1 VSSKLE
7 QGKENMLAE
16 ISPKLV
22 MELRQRTGVGMMDCK
37 KALAESNGDLDL
49 AIENLR
55 KRGAAKAAS
64 KADRAASEGLVEAYI
79 HPGGRVGVLLEV
91 NCETD
96 FVARTDDFK
105 GLVKGIAMHIAAMGP
120 IAVRR
125 EEIPA
130 GLVASERAIFLEQ
143 VRAEGKPEAIVEKI
157 VEGKLN
163 KWFSEV
169 ALLDQPYVKDDKM
182 TVGGLVQEAIARM
195 GENIQVRRF
204 SKFRLGQ
211 D

>member
-1 VSSKLE
+1 
-7 QGKENMLAE
+7 MLAE
-16 ISPKLV
+16 ISPKQV
-22 MELRQRTGVGMMDCK
+22 MELRQRTGVGMMECK
-37 KALAESNGDLDL
+37 KALAEANGDLDM

-79 HPGGRVGVLLEV
+79 HPGGRVGVLVEI

-105 GLVKGIAMHIAAMGP
+105 ALVKGIAMHVAAMGP
-120 IAVRR
+120 LAVRR
-125 EEIPA
+125 EEISPD
-130 GLVASERAIFLEQ
+130 LVAHERKIYTEQ

-169 ALLDQPYVKDDKM
+169 VLLDQPYVKDDKK
-182 TVGGLVQEAIARM
+182 TVGALVQEAVAKM

>member
-1 VSSKLE
+1 
-7 QGKENMLAE
+7 MLAE

-22 MELRQRTGVGMMDCK
+22 MELRQRTGVGMMECK
-37 KALAESNGDLDL
+37 KALAEADGNLDL

-64 KADRAASEGLVEAYI
+64 KADRAATDGLVEAYI
-79 HPGGRVGVLLEV
+79 HPGGRVGVLLEI

-105 GLVKGIAMHIAAMGP
+105 SLVKGIAMHIAAMSP
-120 IAVRR
+120 VAVRR
-125 EEIPA
+125 EDIPA
-130 GLVASERAIFLEQ
+130 ELIASERAIFADQ
-143 VRAEGKPEAIVEKI
+143 VKAEGKPEAIVEKI
-157 VEGKLN
+157 VEGKMN

-169 ALLDQPYVKDDKM
+169 ALLDQPYVRDDKK
-182 TVGGLVQEAIARM
+182 TVGALIQEAVGRM
-195 GENIQVRRF
+195 GENIQIRRF
-204 SKFRLGQ
+204 SKYRLGQ

>member
-1 VSSKLE
+1 
-7 QGKENMLAE
+7 MLAE

-37 KALAESNGDLDL
+37 KALAEANGDLDQ
-49 AIENLR
+49 AIEMLR

-79 HPGGRVGVLLEV
+79 HPGGRVGVLLEI

-105 GLVKGIAMHIAAMGP
+105 NLVKGIAMHIAAMGP

-125 EEIPA
+125 EDISA
-130 GLVASERAIFLEQ
+130 DLVASERAIYIEQ
-143 VRAEGKPEAIVEKI
+143 VRAEGKPEAIIEKI
-157 VEGKLN
+157 VDGKIN
-163 KWFSEV
+163 KWYSEV
-169 ALLDQPYVKDDKM
+169 VLLDQPYVKDDKK
-182 TVGGLVQEAIARM
+182 TVGGLIQEAVARM

-204 SKFRLGQ
+204 AKYRLGQ

>member
-1 VSSKLE
+1 
-7 QGKENMLAE
+7 MLAE
-16 ISPKLV
+16 ISPKQV
-22 MELRQRTGVGMMDCK
+22 MELRQRTGVGMMECK
-37 KALAESNGDLDL
+37 KALAEADGNLDL

-64 KADRAASEGLVEAYI
+64 KADRVASEGLVESYI
-79 HPGGRVGVLLEV
+79 HPGGRVGVLVEV

-105 GLVKGIAMHIAAMGP
+105 ALVKGIAMHVAAMGP
-120 IAVRR
+120 VAVKR
-125 EEIPA
+125 EDIPA
-130 GLVASERAIFLEQ
+130 DLVEHERRIYTEQ
-143 VRAEGKPEAIVEKI
+143 VKAEGKPANIVEKI

-163 KWFSEV
+163 KWYSEV
-169 ALLDQPYVKDDKM
+169 ALLDQPYVKDDKK
-182 TVGGLVQEAIARM
+182 TVGALVQEAIAKM

>member
-1 VSSKLE
+1 
-7 QGKENMLAE
+7 MLAE
-16 ISPKLV
+16 ISPKQV
-22 MELRQRTGVGMMDCK
+22 MELRSRTGVGMMECK
-37 KALAESNGDLDL
+37 KALAEANGDLDL

-64 KADRAASEGLVEAYI
+64 KADRVASEGLVESYI
-79 HPGGRVGVLLEV
+79 HPGGRVGVLVDV

-105 GLVKGIAMHIAAMGP
+105 ALVKGIAMHVAAMGP
-120 IAVRR
+120 VAVKR
-125 EEIPA
+125 EDIPA
-130 GLVASERAIFLEQ
+130 DLVEHERRIYTEQ
-143 VRAEGKPEAIVEKI
+143 VKAEGKPANIVEKI

-163 KWFSEV
+163 KWYSEV
-169 ALLDQPYVKDDKM
+169 ALLDQPYVKDDKK
-182 TVGGLVQEAIARM
+182 TVGALVQEAIAKM

>member
-1 VSSKLE
+1 
-7 QGKENMLAE
+7 MLAE
-16 ISPKLV
+16 ISPKQV
-22 MELRQRTGVGMMDCK
+22 MELRQRTGVGMMECK
-37 KALAESNGDLDL
+37 KALAEANGDLDL

-64 KADRAASEGLVEAYI
+64 KADRVASEGLVESYI
-79 HPGGRVGVLLEV
+79 HPGGRVGVLVEV

-105 GLVKGIAMHIAAMGP
+105 ALVKGIAMHVAAMGP
-120 IAVRR
+120 VAVKR
-125 EEIPA
+125 EDIPA
-130 GLVASERAIFLEQ
+130 DLVEHERRIYTEQ
-143 VRAEGKPEAIVEKI
+143 VKAEGKPENIVEKI

-163 KWFSEV
+163 KWYSEV
-169 ALLDQPYVKDDKM
+169 ALLDQPYVKDDKK
-182 TVGGLVQEAIARM
+182 TVGALVQEAIAKM

>member
-1 VSSKLE
+1 
-7 QGKENMLAE
+7 MAE

-22 MELRQRTGVGMMDCK
+22 MELRQRTGVGMMECK
-37 KALAESNGDLDL
+37 KALAESNGNLDL

-79 HPGGRVGVLLEV
+79 HPGGRVGVLVEV

-120 IAVRR
+120 VAVRR
-125 EEIPA
+125 EELPA
-130 GLVASERAIFLEQ
+130 DLVASERAIFLEQ

-157 VEGKLN
+157 VDGKLN

-169 ALLDQPYVKDDKM
+169 ALLDQPYVKDDKT

-195 GENIQVRRF
+195 GENIQIRRF

>member
-1 VSSKLE
+1 
-7 QGKENMLAE
+7 MLAE

-37 KALAESNGDLDL
+37 KALAETNGDIDL
-49 AIENLR
+49 AIEALR

-64 KADRAASEGLVEAYI
+64 KADRQASEGLVESYI
-79 HPGGRVGVLLEV
+79 HPGGRIGVLVEV

-96 FVARTDDFK
+96 FVARTDDFQA
-105 GLVKGIAMHIAAMGP
+105 LVRGIAMHIAAMAP
-120 IAVRR
+120 LAVKRDDL
-125 EEIPA
+125 PA
-130 GLVASERAIFLEQ
+130 DLVASERAIHEDM
-143 VRAEGKPEAIVEKI
+143 VRAEGKPEAIVPKI

-169 ALLDQPYVKDDKM
+169 VLLDQPYVKDDKK
-182 TVGGLVQEAIARM
+182 TVGELLQEAIAKM

-204 SKFRLGQ
+204 AKFRLGQ

>member
-1 VSSKLE
+1 
-7 QGKENMLAE
+7 MLAE

-22 MELRQRTGVGMMDCK
+22 MELRQRTGVGMMECK
-37 KALAESNGDLDL
+37 KALAETDGNVDL

-64 KADRAASEGLVEAYI
+64 KADRAASDGLVESYI
-79 HPGGRVGVLLEV
+79 HPGGRVGVLLEI

-105 GLVKGIAMHIAAMGP
+105 NLVKGVAMHIAAMNP
-120 IAVRR
+120 VSVKR
-125 EEIPA
+125 EDISA
-130 GLVASERAIFLEQ
+130 DLIKSERAIFTEQ
-143 VRAEGKPEAIVEKI
+143 IRAEGKPEAMIEKI
-157 VEGKLN
+157 VEGKMN

-169 ALLDQPYVKDDKM
+169 ALLDQPYVRDDSK
-182 TVGGLVQEAIARM
+182 TVGALVQEAVGRM
-195 GENIQVRRF
+195 GENIQIRRF
-204 SKFRLGQ
+204 AKFRLGQ

>member
-1 VSSKLE
+1 
-7 QGKENMLAE
+7 MLAE
-16 ISPKLV
+16 ISPKMV
-22 MELRQRTGVGMMDCK
+22 MELRQRTGVGMMECK
-37 KALAESNGDLDL
+37 KALAEANGDIDL
-49 AIENLR
+49 AIESLR

-64 KADRAASEGLVEAYI
+64 KADRVASEGVVESYI
-79 HPGGRVGVLLEV
+79 HPGGRVGVLVEV

-96 FVARTDDFK
+96 FVARTEDFQQLAK
-105 GLVKGIAMHIAAMGP
+105 NIAMHIAAMGP

-125 EEIPA
+125 EELPET
-130 GLVASERAIFLEQ
+130 LVASERAIYADQ

-157 VEGKLN
+157 VDGKLK

-169 ALLDQPYVKDDKM
+169 ALLDQPYVRDDKK
-182 TVGGLVQEAIARM
+182 TVGDLLQEAVAKM
-195 GENIQVRRF
+195 GENIQIRRF

>member
-1 VSSKLE
+1 
-7 QGKENMLAE
+7 MLAE
-16 ISPKLV
+16 ISPKQV
-22 MELRQRTGVGMMDCK
+22 MELRQRTGVGMMECK
-37 KALAESNGDLDL
+37 KALAEANGDLDM

-79 HPGGRVGVLLEV
+79 HPGGRVGVLVEI

-105 GLVKGIAMHIAAMGP
+105 ALVKGIAMHVAAMGP
-120 IAVRR
+120 LAVRR
-125 EEIPA
+125 EEISPD
-130 GLVASERAIFLEQ
+130 LVAHERKIYTEQ
-143 VRAEGKPEAIVEKI
+143 IKAEGKPEAIVEKI
-157 VEGKLN
+157 VEGKMN

-169 ALLDQPYVKDDKM
+169 VLLDQPYVKDDKK
-182 TVGGLVQEAIARM
+182 TVGGLVQEAVAKM

>member
-1 VSSKLE
+1 
-7 QGKENMLAE
+7 MLAE
-16 ISPKLV
+16 ISPKQV
-22 MELRQRTGVGMMDCK
+22 MELRQRTGVGMMECK
-37 KALAESNGDLDL
+37 KALAETNGDLDL

-79 HPGGRVGVLLEV
+79 HPGGRVGVLVEI

-105 GLVKGIAMHIAAMGP
+105 ALVKGVAMHVAAMGP
-120 IAVRR
+120 LAVRR
-125 EEIPA
+125 EEISPD
-130 GLVASERAIFLEQ
+130 LVAHERKIYTEQ
-143 VRAEGKPEAIVEKI
+143 VKAEGKPEAMVEKI
-157 VEGKLN
+157 VDGKMN

-169 ALLDQPYVKDDKM
+169 ALLDQPYVKDDKK
-182 TVGGLVQEAIARM
+182 TVGALVQEAIAKM

>member
-1 VSSKLE
+1 
-7 QGKENMLAE
+7 MLAE
-16 ISPKLV
+16 ISPKQV
-22 MELRQRTGVGMMDCK
+22 MELRQRTGVGMMECK
-37 KALAESNGDLDL
+37 KALAEANGDLDL

-64 KADRAASEGLVEAYI
+64 KADRVASDGLVEAYI
-79 HPGGRVGVLLEV
+79 HPGGRVGVLVEV

-105 GLVKGIAMHIAAMGP
+105 ALVKGIAMHVAAMGP
-120 IAVRR
+120 VSVKR
-125 EEIPA
+125 EDIPA
-130 GLVASERAIFLEQ
+130 DLVEHERRIYTEQ
-143 VRAEGKPEAIVEKI
+143 VMAEGKPANIVEKI

-163 KWFSEV
+163 KWYSEV
-169 ALLDQPYVKDDKM
+169 ALLDQPYVKDDKK
-182 TVGGLVQEAIARM
+182 TVGTLVQEAIARM

>member
-1 VSSKLE
+1 
-7 QGKENMLAE
+7 MLAE
-16 ISPKLV
+16 ISPKQV
-22 MELRQRTGVGMMDCK
+22 MELRQRTGVGMMECK
-37 KALAESNGDLDL
+37 KALAEANGDLDM

-79 HPGGRVGVLLEV
+79 HPGGRVGVLVEI

-105 GLVKGIAMHIAAMGP
+105 ALVKGIAMHVAAMGP
-120 IAVRR
+120 LAVRR
-125 EEIPA
+125 EEISPD
-130 GLVASERAIFLEQ
+130 LVAHERKIYTEQ
-143 VRAEGKPEAIVEKI
+143 VKAEGKPEAIVEKI
-157 VEGKLN
+157 VEGKMN

-169 ALLDQPYVKDDKM
+169 VLLDQPYVKDDKK
-182 TVGGLVQEAIARM
+182 TVGSLVQEAVAKM

>member
-1 VSSKLE
+1 
-7 QGKENMLAE
+7 MLAE
-16 ISPKLV
+16 ISPKQV
-22 MELRQRTGVGMMDCK
+22 MELRQRTGVGMMECK
-37 KALAESNGDLDL
+37 KALAEANGDLDM

-64 KADRAASEGLVEAYI
+64 KADRAASEGLVESYI
-79 HPGGRVGVLLEV
+79 HPGGRVGVLVEI

-105 GLVKGIAMHIAAMGP
+105 ALVKGIAMHVAAMGP
-120 IAVRR
+120 LAVRR
-125 EEIPA
+125 EEIAPD
-130 GLVASERAIFLEQ
+130 LVAHERKIYTEQ
-143 VRAEGKPEAIVEKI
+143 VKAEGKPEAIVEKI
-157 VEGKLN
+157 VEGKMN

-169 ALLDQPYVKDDKM
+169 VLLDQPYVKDDKK
-182 TVGGLVQEAIARM
+182 TVGALVQEAVAKM

>member
-1 VSSKLE
+1 
-7 QGKENMLAE
+7 MLAE
-16 ISPKLV
+16 ISPKQV
-22 MELRQRTGVGMMDCK
+22 MELRQRTGVGMMECK
-37 KALAESNGDLDL
+37 KALAEAHGDLDL

-64 KADRAASEGLVEAYI
+64 KADRVASEGLVESYI
-79 HPGGRVGVLLEV
+79 HPGGRVGVLVEV

-105 GLVKGIAMHIAAMGP
+105 ALVKGIAMHVAAMGP
-120 IAVRR
+120 VAVKR
-125 EEIPA
+125 EDIPA
-130 GLVASERAIFLEQ
+130 DLVEHERRIYTEQ
-143 VRAEGKPEAIVEKI
+143 VMAEGKPANIVEKI

-163 KWFSEV
+163 KWYSEV
-169 ALLDQPYVKDDKM
+169 ALLDQPYVKDDKK
-182 TVGGLVQEAIARM
+182 TVGALVQEAIAKM

>member
-1 VSSKLE
+1 
-7 QGKENMLAE
+7 MLAE

-22 MELRQRTGVGMMDCK
+22 MELRQRTGVGMMECK
-37 KALAESNGDLDL
+37 KALAETDGNVDL

-64 KADRAASEGLVEAYI
+64 KADRAASDGLVESYI
-79 HPGGRVGVLLEV
+79 HPGGRVGVLLEI

-105 GLVKGIAMHIAAMGP
+105 NLVKGVAMHIAAMNP
-120 IAVRR
+120 VSVKR
-125 EEIPA
+125 EDIPA
-130 GLVASERAIFLEQ
+130 DLIKSERAIFTEQ
-143 VRAEGKPEAIVEKI
+143 IRAEGKPEAMIEKI
-157 VEGKLN
+157 VEGKMN
-163 KWFSEV
+163 KWYSEV
-169 ALLDQPYVKDDKM
+169 ALLDQPYVRDDSK
-182 TVGGLVQEAIARM
+182 TVGALVQEAVGRM

-204 SKFRLGQ
+204 AKFRLGQ

>member
-1 VSSKLE
+1 
-7 QGKENMLAE
+7 MLAE

-37 KALAESNGDLDL
+37 KALAETNGDLDL
-49 AIENLR
+49 AIESLR

-79 HPGGRVGVLLEV
+79 HPGGRVGVLLEI

-105 GLVKGIAMHIAAMGP
+105 NLVKGIAMHIAAMGP

-125 EEIPA
+125 EEISA
-130 GLVASERAIFLEQ
+130 DLVASERAIYIEQ

-157 VEGKLN
+157 VDGKVN
-163 KWFSEV
+163 KWYSEV
-169 ALLDQPYVKDDKM
+169 VLLDQPYVKDDKK
-182 TVGGLVQEAIARM
+182 TVGGLIQEAVARM

-204 SKFRLGQ
+204 AKYRLGQ